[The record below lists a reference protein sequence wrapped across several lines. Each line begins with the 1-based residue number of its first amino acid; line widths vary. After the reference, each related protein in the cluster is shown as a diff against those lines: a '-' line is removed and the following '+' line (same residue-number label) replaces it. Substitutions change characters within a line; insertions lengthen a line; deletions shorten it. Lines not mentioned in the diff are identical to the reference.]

1 MTNRPLYKDLTDQG
15 KWQYLYGNEAE
26 DKPFYERNNH
36 VINSDMN
43 CYYQDL
49 VEMTP
54 DEFRDWVIEMRK
66 TVKESWDLYGCPPR
80 IGKSEDA
87 IIEQFNKMA
96 EFPIHEF
103 THTDELSD
111 IEDDVIIN
119 KSRVGGEADQWFSN
133 MMMTRINYTEKD
145 TGYSIYDLFAQD
157 RFAERMVK
165 ASMRHFRRDS
175 LYEHAKSALCND
187 DKYSVVSVGTGEEW
201 MDAFHNNPKIFD
213 GYDFMLEQTKMR
225 EGVNSGYYQVQQSD
239 ILHLTREQVK
249 EYKEKGWLV
258 YRNHSTFD
266 IDNIP
271 DNMVH
276 NIRVY
281 KKDKKIFPRGFA
293 SFRIG
298 YIQVAVNFPSM
309 TAKYLYERFTDD
321 IKDQEVVN
329 IYDPSA
335 GWGGRILGAMA
346 VSDNR
351 RVHYVGTD
359 PNSDNFMDGGS
370 NSKYGSL
377 ADFYNTKTYRGN
389 PIFSETNTYEIFQ
402 NGSEE
407 IHLNPEFKKYK
418 GKLDLIFTS
427 PPYFNREAY
436 SEDEAQSYKKFGS
449 SYEAWRHG
457 FLSPTLET
465 CVEYLRPNRYLLWN
479 IADLLVGKKFLPL
492 EQDSRDILESMGMEY
507 QYTVKMAMELMPGQN
522 RLDEN
527 GVPMCK
533 NFCKVNGKYLKY
545 EPVFVFKKP
554 S

>member
-1 MTNRPLYKDLTDQG
+1 MTNRPLYQDLTDQG
-15 KWQYLYGNEAE
+15 KWDVLYGDEN
-26 DKPFYERNNH
+26 KPFYERNNH

-54 DEFRDWVIEMRK
+54 DDFRDWVVKMRE

-80 IGKSEDA
+80 IGKCEED

-111 IEDDVIIN
+111 IKDDVIIN

-145 TGYSIYDLFAQD
+145 TGYSIYDLFAED
-157 RFAERMVK
+157 RFLERMVK

-187 DKYSVVSVGTGEEW
+187 DKYSVVSVSNGEEW
-201 MDAFHNNPKIFD
+201 MDAFHNSPKIFK

-239 ILHLTREQVK
+239 ILHLSREQVK
-249 EYKEKGWLV
+249 EYKEKGWLE

-266 IDNIP
+266 IDKMP
-271 DNMVH
+271 DNMVY

-321 IKDQEVVN
+321 IKHQERIV

-346 VSDNR
+346 IRDDRSI
-351 RVHYVGTD
+351 HYVGTD
-359 PNSDNFMDGGS
+359 PNPDNFHDGMPRS
-370 NSKYGSL
+370 QYEYL

-389 PIFSETNTYEIFQ
+389 PIFSETNTYKIFQ
-402 NGSEE
+402 ECAEE
-407 IHLNPEFKKYK
+407 IHCNPDFKEYR
-418 GKLDLIFTS
+418 GKIDLIFTS

-436 SEDEAQSYKKFGS
+436 SEDSSQSYKKFGS
-449 SYEAWRHG
+449 SYKAWKEG
-457 FLSPTLET
+457 FLKPTLET
-465 CVEYLRPNRYLLWN
+465 CVEYLRPDRYLLWN
-479 IADLLVGKKFLPL
+479 IADLLVSKKYLPL
-492 EQDSRDILESMGMEY
+492 QQDSMDILESLGMEY
-507 QYTVKMAMELMPGQN
+507 QYTLKMAMELMPGQN

-533 NFCKVNGKYLKY
+533 NYCRVDGKYLKY
-545 EPVFVFKKP
+545 EPVLVFKKP
-554 S
+554 V

>member
-1 MTNRPLYKDLTDQG
+1 MKTTDKG
-15 KWQYLYGNEAE
+15 
-26 DKPFYERNNH
+26 FYERNNW
-36 VINSDMN
+36 VINSHMN

-49 VEMTP
+49 ANMTP
-54 DEFRDWVIEMRK
+54 DEFREWVIEMRK

-80 IGKSEDA
+80 IGKNEQA
-87 IIEQFNKMA
+87 LIEQFNKMA
-96 EFPIHEF
+96 QFPIHEF

-133 MMMTRINYTEKD
+133 MMKTRINYTEKD
-145 TGYSIYDLFAQD
+145 TGYSIYDLFAED
-157 RFAERMVK
+157 RFLERMVK

-187 DKYSVVSVGTGEEW
+187 DKYSVVNVSNGEEW
-201 MDAFHNNPKIFD
+201 MEAFHNSPKIFKD
-213 GYDFMLEQTKMR
+213 HDFILEQTKMR

-249 EYKEKGWLV
+249 EYKEKGWLE

-266 IDNIP
+266 IDNLP
-271 DNMVH
+271 DNMVY

-309 TAKYLYERFTDD
+309 TAKYLYERFTED
-321 IKDQEVVN
+321 IKDQEVIN

-346 VSDNR
+346 VRDDR
-351 RVHYVGTD
+351 RIHYIGTD
-359 PNSDNFMDGGS
+359 PNTDNFNDDGDY
-370 NSKYGSL
+370 SKYASL

-389 PIFSETNTYEIFQ
+389 PIFSETNTYHLFRE
-402 NGSEE
+402 GSEE
-407 IHLNPEFKKYK
+407 IGKHPDFQKYK
-418 GKLDLIFTS
+418 GQFDLIFTS

-436 SEDEAQSYKKFGS
+436 SEDPTQSYKKFGS
-449 SYEAWRHG
+449 SYESWRDG
-457 FLSPTLET
+457 FLKPTLET
-465 CVEYLRPNRYLLWN
+465 CVEYLRSDRYLLWN
-479 IADLLVGKKFLPL
+479 VADLLVGKKKFLPL
-492 EQDSRDILESMGMEY
+492 EQDSINILESLRMRY
-507 QYTVKMAMELMPGQN
+507 CYTLKMAMELMPGQN

-533 NFCKVNGKYLKY
+533 NYCRVNGKYLKY
-545 EPVFVFKKP
+545 EPVLVFIKP

>member
-1 MTNRPLYKDLTDQG
+1 VKSNLICTNQ
-15 KWQYLYGNEAE
+15 NE
-26 DKPFYERNNH
+26 KTMYERNNH

-49 VEMTP
+49 ASMTP
-54 DEFRDWVIEMRK
+54 DEFREWVIKMRK
-66 TVKESWDLYGCPPR
+66 IVKESWDLYGCPPR
-80 IGKSEDA
+80 IGKSETDVV
-87 IIEQFNKMA
+87 EQFNKMA

-103 THTDELSD
+103 TFTDELSD
-111 IEDDVIIN
+111 MDGDVIIN

-133 MMMTRINYTEKD
+133 MMKTRINYTEKD
-145 TGYSIYDLFAQD
+145 NGYSIYDLFADD
-157 RFAERMVK
+157 RFLERMVK

-175 LYEHAKSALCND
+175 LYEHAKSALCNN
-187 DKYSVVSVGTGEEW
+187 DKYSVVSVSNGEEW
-201 MDAFHNNPKIFD
+201 MDAFHNSPKIFK

-239 ILHLTREQVK
+239 ILHLSREQVK
-249 EYKEKGWLV
+249 EYKNKGWLE
-258 YRNHSTFD
+258 YRNHSTFE
-266 IDNIP
+266 IDEMP
-271 DNMVH
+271 DDMVY

-298 YIQVAVNFPSM
+298 YIQVAVNYPSM
-309 TAKYLYERFTDD
+309 TAKYLYERFTENL
-321 IKDQEVVN
+321 KDQEVIN

-346 VSDNR
+346 VRDDR
-351 RVHYVGTD
+351 RIHYIGTD
-359 PNSDNFMDGGS
+359 PNTNNFNDDGS
-370 NSKYGSL
+370 YSKYASL

-389 PIFSETNTYEIFQ
+389 PIFSETNTHHIFQ
-402 NGSEE
+402 ECSED
-407 IHLNPEFKKYK
+407 IHLNPEFGKYK
-418 GKLDLIFTS
+418 GKLDLVFTS

-436 SEDEAQSYKKFGS
+436 SQDSTQSYKKFGS
-449 SYEAWRHG
+449 SYDAWRHG
-457 FLSPTLET
+457 FLAPTLET
-465 CVEYLRPNRYLLWN
+465 CVEYLKPNRYLLWN
-479 IADLLVGKKFLPL
+479 IADLLVGKRKGENKFLPL
-492 EQDSRDILESMGMEY
+492 EKDSRDILESLGMEY
-507 QYTVKMAMELMPGQN
+507 QYTLKMAMELMPGQN

-533 NFCKVNGKYLKY
+533 NYCRVDGKYLKY